1 MYLNSW
7 KIRAKVKKL
16 LTTAEHQRS
25 FRNKTNS
32 GGKLIYLL
40 EDDSG
45 EIKLISFGENA
56 EKLES
61 LNLQMNKVEIC
72 SEFWQRMT
80 YLNICHWLHFIQWII
95 EKSRMILNL
104 FLRVN
109 KSDTSWLVW
118 IALIALYFRNWHI
131 IDDFLDPLYYK
142 QWISFCFVTLSFA

>member
-7 KIRAKVKKL
+7 KIRAKVKEL

-32 GGKLIYLL
+32 GRKFIYLL

-45 EIKLISFGENA
+45 EIKLVSFGENA

-72 SEFWQRMT
+72 YEF
-80 YLNICHWLHFIQWII
+80 
-95 EKSRMILNL
+95 
-104 FLRVN
+104 
-109 KSDTSWLVW
+109 
-118 IALIALYFRNWHI
+118 
-131 IDDFLDPLYYK
+131 
-142 QWISFCFVTLSFA
+142 